1 MERNLLLLIIFPSI
15 FFGSDTFW
23 FSYRSVTHNHALI
36 YEEKNI
42 SPLTIP
48 FDGKKSST
56 CRVQIKKSNHNS
68 SLKCLN
74 NNFYKI
80 LPCFY
85 SSSAKVT
92 SQSQTTLDGVRDEVE
107 LVIVPTRFIV
117 DFKDDFA
124 NITILK

>member
-1 MERNLLLLIIFPSI
+1 MERNLLLLTLLSSL

-23 FSYRSVTHNHALI
+23 FSYRSVTRNHALV
-36 YEEKNI
+36 YEETNI

-56 CRVQIKKSNHNS
+56 CRVKIKKSNYNS
-68 SLKCLN
+68 PLKCLN
-74 NNFYKI
+74 ENFYKI

-85 SSSAKVT
+85 SSSVKVT
-92 SQSQTTLDGVRDEVE
+92 SQSQSTLHDITDEVE

>member
-1 MERNLLLLIIFPSI
+1 VERNLLLLIIFSSI
-15 FFGSDTFW
+15 IFGSDTFW
-23 FSYRSVTHNHALI
+23 FSYRSVTHNHTLV

-48 FDGKKSST
+48 FNGKKSST
-56 CRVQIKKSNHNS
+56 CRVQINKSGYNS
-68 SLKCLN
+68 SLKYLN
-74 NNFYKI
+74 DNFYKI

-85 SSSAKVT
+85 ASAAKVT

-107 LVIVPTRFIV
+107 LIIVPTRFIV

-124 NITILK
+124 NIIILK

>member
-1 MERNLLLLIIFPSI
+1 MERNFLLLTLLYGILL
-15 FFGSDTFW
+15 GGDTFW
-23 FSYRSVTHNHALI
+23 FSYRSVTLNHTLI

-42 SPLTIP
+42 SSLTIP
-48 FDGKKSST
+48 FDGKKTST
-56 CRVQIKKSNHNS
+56 CRVKIKKPAYNS
-68 SLKCLN
+68 SLKYLN
-74 NNFYKI
+74 DNFYKI

-85 SSSAKVT
+85 SSVVKIT
-92 SQSQTTLDGVRDEVE
+92 SQSQSTLNGIRDEVE

>member
-1 MERNLLLLIIFPSI
+1 MERNLLLLALFFSSII
-15 FFGSDTFW
+15 GSDTFW
-23 FSYRSVTHNHALI
+23 FSYKSVTLNKALI

-48 FDGKKSST
+48 YIGKHTST
-56 CRVQIKKSNHNS
+56 CRVKIKSRNYTS
-68 SLKCLN
+68 TLQCLDD
-74 NNFYKI
+74 NFYKI

-85 SSSAKVT
+85 KTTSKVT
-92 SQSQTTLDGVRDEVE
+92 SQSQVTLFGIRDEVE
-107 LVIVPTRFIV
+107 LIIAPVRFIV